1 MIDPMTDT
9 QSEPQ
14 PVTLHQFPEKVA
26 VVQLAAGAD
35 IPTWAES
42 SSIFSITATASE
54 TSLVCA
60 GRSIP
65 TKVRATRGLV
75 AFSVA
80 DAGDNTVAG
89 VLVSLLEPL
98 ADELISVFTLST
110 YQTNWILLPATD
122 VDRAAEAWRRRG
134 HTVTDAPVPG

>member
-1 MIDPMTDT
+1 MIDPMTE
-9 QSEPQ
+9 SQ
-14 PVTLHQFPEKVA
+14 PMTLHQFPEKLA

-42 SSIFSITATASE
+42 SSIFSITATADE

-75 AFSVA
+75 GFSIA

-89 VLVSLLEPL
+89 VLVSLLAPL
-98 ADELISVFTLST
+98 ADEVISVFTLST
-110 YQTNWILLPATD
+110 YKTNWILLPATE
-122 VDRAAEAWRRRG
+122 VDRAAEAWRRQG
-134 HTVTDAPVPG
+134 HTVAAAPVPS